1 MDASQLYRM
10 LVFASVV
17 EQGSLTRAAES
28 LNISRSMVSQH
39 LKKLEHSC
47 QSHLLNRTTRSL
59 SLTQEGQAFYRYC
72 AELLKLAKQAE
83 TSLQPS
89 NAELQGSVTLAIP
102 QALGDRMIAPII
114 KAFHQHYPQVH
125 LSLLIQD
132 RQLDLTDHQIDVAI
146 QIGPASQPNV
156 SETRLG
162 SLDELLVA
170 SPDYIARHGAPLHPD
185 NLSHHHWIGLSG
197 NRLPR
202 HWQLENSEGERVR
215 LQLTP
220 FINCN
225 SLQGTLS
232 LVCQGLG
239 VALLPSP
246 LISQQLA
253 NGQLVHLLPDYHLG
267 RGALYLVHPYLEVIP
282 PRVKA
287 LIDLLTEC
295 LTQDIKA

>member
-39 LKKLEHSC
+39 LKKLEHRC
-47 QSHLLNRTTRSL
+47 QSRLLNRTTRSL
-59 SLTQEGQAFYRYC
+59 SLTQEGQSFYRYC

-83 TSLQPS
+83 TSLKPS
-89 NAELQGSVTLAIP
+89 DAELQGSITLAVP
-102 QALGDRMIAPII
+102 QALGYEVIAPII
-114 KAFHQHYPQVH
+114 KAFHRDYPKVH

-132 RQLDLTDHQIDVAI
+132 RQLDLGDHQIDVAI
-146 QIGPASQPNV
+146 QIGAASQPCVN
-156 SETRLG
+156 ETKLG
-162 SLDELLVA
+162 RFDELLVA
-170 SPDYIARHGAPLHPD
+170 SPEYLAHHGAPLHPD
-185 NLSHHHWIGLSG
+185 NLNHHHWIGLAG
-197 NRLPR
+197 DRLPR
-202 HWQLENSEGERVR
+202 HWQFENSEGERIR

-220 FINCN
+220 FFNCN

-239 VALLPSP
+239 VALLPVP
-246 LISQQLA
+246 LINQHLA
-253 NGQLVHLLPDYHLG
+253 SGQLVHLLPDYHLG

-282 PRVKA
+282 PRVRA
-287 LIDLLTEC
+287 LIELLTTR
-295 LTQDIKA
+295 LTPHTTA